1 MSFMVQEFS
10 NFQIVRYCLIS
21 INLDFRFDFYI
32 SLEYSQSFTFSSSIS
47 FLLLNFA
54 QSTNFPNLNEHFINL
69 YSEAK

>member
-21 INLDFRFDFYI
+21 INLDFHFDSCIY
-32 SLEYSQSFTFSSSIS
+32 LYYSQSFTFSSSIS

-54 QSTNFPNLNEHFINL
+54 ESTNFPNFNEHFINL
-69 YSEAK
+69 YPEAK